1 MTKCNNYRQNYIDI
15 IKGWAIIMVVVFHV
29 ASGVFSNFGTNI
41 LGGNKWNIAIFFIV
55 GGFFITTDKLV
66 DYKTFF
72 KRKFKSLYVPATI
85 IYLLAILLHNVF
97 IDVGWYP
104 LGETHPGTG
113 ITFDYYSAI
122 DYVKQCGAAILCAG
136 HGELV
141 MGAMWYLYTL
151 IYALI
156 GLAIVWGICRRFRN
170 ADYIMGIIL
179 ISLMTISCIL
189 TQVLQ
194 LTINRVNIT
203 MTAMGLIYIGMLIN
217 QKLKLKF
224 NNPWIMAASVLIFVG
239 SVAIHNID
247 INLARNQYPD
257 VITLVAV
264 SCCFLYVVGFFAKTI
279 ENSILGNILAYIGR
293 DSLYIMALHILGLF
307 ACNSILLKCGVF
319 ASTSSHG
326 MYTYLLNGSI
336 WMLLI
341 YTVFGVS
348 VPLLIMYVFRKIIGI
363 ESQANSIRTLE
374 QQ

>member
-1 MTKCNNYRQNYIDI
+1 MTKCKSYRQNHIDI

-29 ASGVFSNFGTNI
+29 ASGVFSDFGANI

-55 GGFFITTDKLV
+55 GGFFVTTDKLV

-97 IDVGWYP
+97 IDIGWYP
-104 LGETHPGTG
+104 LGEAHPGTG
-113 ITFDYYSAI
+113 VTFDYYSAI
-122 DYVKQCGAAILCAG
+122 DFVKQCGVAILCAG
-136 HGELV
+136 HGELI

-156 GLAIVWGICRRFRN
+156 GLAIVWGICRRFKN
-170 ADYIMGIIL
+170 ADYIIGIL
-179 ISLMTISCIL
+179 LLSLMTVSCIL
-189 TQVLQ
+189 TQVFQ

-203 MTAMGLIYIGMLIN
+203 MTAMGLIYAGMLIN

-224 NNPWIMAASVLIFVG
+224 NNPWIMIASVLTFAG
-239 SVAIHNID
+239 SIVIHNNINV
-247 INLARNQYPD
+247 NLANNQYPD

-264 SCCFLYVVGFFAKTI
+264 SCCFLYFVGFFAKTI
-279 ENSILGNILAYIGR
+279 ENSILGNALAYIGR
-293 DSLYIMALHILGLF
+293 DSLYIMALHIMGLF

-319 ASTSSHG
+319 SSASSHG
-326 MYTYLLNGSI
+326 MYTYLLDGNI
-336 WMLLI
+336 WLLLI

-348 VPLLIMYVFRKIIGI
+348 VPLLMMFVFRKFIKRGR
-363 ESQANSIRTLE
+363 ELCVNAVKFQ
-374 QQ
+374 